1 MLPNLRV
8 PGYPYSKSGEFFGD
22 GPERRHEQLT
32 AAAFIAASVALCYRV
47 KRYGEAVTAKASDGQ
62 RRLFSGND
70 VEIIA
75 DLRALR
81 DRGAAAIGI
90 DFERADPEG
99 SIAEMRRFQDQ
110 VIALL

>member
-1 MLPNLRV
+1 VLPNPRV
-8 PGYPYSKSGEFFGD
+8 PGYPYSKSGEFFGE
-22 GPERRHEQLT
+22 GLERRHEQLT

-75 DLRALR
+75 DLRASR

-90 DFERADPEG
+90 DFERADPKNRLRKCDG
-99 SIAEMRRFQDQ
+99 FRTK
-110 VIALL
+110 